1 MWHSEIIYLYLS
13 PTTATFEWPA
23 VLTSIA
29 VIATTVSLNGLLL
42 PFRVRGVT
50 PFFSLPLLEVQLVQ
64 SLEKRR
70 QLSEPWLTPLKAE
83 LLHFFFR
90 ENVAL
95 LGNLQM
101 IKRAKLLVCTRMKG
115 ISANRFFSS
124 FIPLLN
130 DYVRPMLRC
139 STVKQ
144 HLYSSIPYE
153 QMSGITV
160 QPVEFP

>member
-1 MWHSEIIYLYLS
+1 
-13 PTTATFEWPA
+13 
-23 VLTSIA
+23 
-29 VIATTVSLNGLLL
+29 
-42 PFRVRGVT
+42 
-50 PFFSLPLLEVQLVQ
+50 
-64 SLEKRR
+64 
-70 QLSEPWLTPLKAE
+70 
-83 LLHFFFR
+83 
-90 ENVAL
+90 
-95 LGNLQM
+95 
-101 IKRAKLLVCTRMKG
+101 MKG